1 MGQARVIRHSC
12 RVKIDEGDP
21 RAGST
26 HCTLEYTLLH
36 NQTSA
41 LLHCLT
47 RVWVQFR
54 AQPAPRRNANVF
66 FHKRSQDRP
75 LQCGELWSLNLWPTT
90 RERASWLGVFLT
102 AESKVLSVPTIW
114 NPCVIQTPIP
124 SIVLFWCIIN
134 CFAWILIIRKFLQ
147 KKVFY
152 ILFATIQSQ
161 WCCYA
166 IDCIRTGKQT
176 TDPARVDRS
185 SHCTGW
191 IYTITLFTTTHRE
204 HKDMKCDWND
214 KRF

>member
-1 MGQARVIRHSC
+1 MHIRIHS
-12 RVKIDEGDP
+12 
-21 RAGST
+21 A
-26 HCTLEYTLLH
+26 
-36 NQTSA
+36 A

-75 LQCGELWSLNLWPTT
+75 LQCGELWTSDPQLEEELVD
-90 RERASWLGVFLT
+90 LGCFSEQKAKYCLY
-102 AESKVLSVPTIW
+102 LQYG
-114 NPCVIQTPIP
+114 CVIQTPVP
-124 SIVLFWCIIN
+124 SIVLFLCIIN
-134 CFAWILIIRKFLQ
+134 CFAWIIMIRKFLQ

-152 ILFATIQSQ
+152 ILFSTIQSQ

-191 IYTITLFTTTHRE
+191 IYTITIFTTTDRE
-204 HKDMKCDWND
+204 HKDMKCDCND
-214 KRF
+214 QKLLKKFLVQHHASMLKSHVFFTLGLVSTEVK

>member
-54 AQPAPRRNANVF
+54 AQPAPHRNANVF

-75 LQCGELWSLNLWPTT
+75 LQCGELWPTT
-90 RERASWLGVFLT
+90 RGRASWLGGFLT
-102 AESKVLSVPTIW
+102 AESKVLSVPRIW
-114 NPCVIQTPIP
+114 MCNNTDTDTLNL
-124 SIVLFWCIIN
+124 SILM
-134 CFAWILIIRKFLQ
+134 
-147 KKVFY
+147 Y
-152 ILFATIQSQ
+152 ILSIELHEFQWLGSSCRRKYSTHCSQ
-161 WCCYA
+161 QYKVSAWCCYA

-191 IYTITLFTTTHRE
+191 IYTITIFTTTDRE
-204 HKDMKCDWND
+204 HKDMKCDWNLNI
-214 KRF
+214 